1 MPRSELA
8 EELREQAREHVE
20 QLPAETALGH
30 RGPQGGGEGQPADY
44 ASEPRQDGQGHPSG
58 CSRRCSCLGVEVA
71 VGPDDSVDDLLAVS
85 RRARSGGLAC
95 PALPYPS

>member
-1 MPRSELA
+1 MPRPAPA

-20 QLPAETALGH
+20 QLPAETALSH
-30 RGPQGGGEGQPADY
+30 QGPQGGGEGQPADY
-44 ASEPRQDGQGHPSG
+44 DSKPRQDGPRPPSG

-71 VGPDDSVDDLLAVS
+71 LGPDDSVDDLLAAS
-85 RRARSGGLAC
+85 LQARSGGLAC